1 MERRNILQV
10 EDEIKIKKKRKF
22 AEVDSGTAGGIACNP
37 GVHCCQDPMCSAA
50 FVYQKNLTRHA
61 ASGGHGK
68 SDAIHT
74 NKARKIDHEI
84 EWKPPKERMTPE
96 EDNMIETVQNV
107 ENQFTTQQT
116 NHNPGNNITTI

>member
-1 MERRNILQV
+1 MLPQVVIIMERVML
-10 EDEIKIKKKRKF
+10 F
-22 AEVDSGTAGGIACNP
+22 
-37 GVHCCQDPMCSAA
+37 
-50 FVYQKNLTRHA
+50 
-61 ASGGHGK
+61 
-68 SDAIHT
+68 T
-74 NKARKIDHEI
+74 NKARKIDHNEI

>member
-50 FVYQKNLTRHA
+50 FVYHKDFVYHA
-61 ASGGHGK
+61 AWSVH
-68 SDAIHT
+68 A
-74 NKARKIDHEI
+74 ALL
-84 EWKPPKERMTPE
+84 WKE
-96 EDNMIETVQNV
+96 
-107 ENQFTTQQT
+107 
-116 NHNPGNNITTI
+116 